1 VPDIRTLTQ
10 KVPFFIEG
18 TLSIDEP
25 LTMMM
30 EHNPLVDFQ
39 GQTPAGDFTDVFVQ
53 PDEEERYAKS
63 ADSIIVATGKKWDA
77 ENVRLPDLVKRREV
91 HFSRIAKRYFAEEHS
106 FRDFQRFIG
115 EYQRGEPR
123 LLANPVDPEDPMVR
137 HGQILFENATV
148 ACSQC
153 HPAPA
158 FTDKVHAYN
167 ENGAFP
173 PLVSP
178 VARDN
183 VHTLISADRLD
194 LLNGFERP
202 WDPDDPGRIEARE
215 GFFAA
220 PSLRG
225 LWARPPKF
233 LHHGHAVS
241 LREVICT
248 PDHPALRTYSFE
260 RRATSHLSVWDIECL
275 LAYLRSIE

>member
-1 VPDIRTLTQ
+1 M
-10 KVPFFIEG
+10 G
-18 TLSIDEP
+18 CS
-25 LTMMM
+25 
-30 EHNPLVDFQ
+30 
-39 GQTPAGDFTDVFVQ
+39 
-53 PDEEERYAKS
+53 
-63 ADSIIVATGKKWDA
+63 
-77 ENVRLPDLVKRREV
+77 DLVKRREV
-91 HFSRIAKRYFAEEHS
+91 HFARIAKRYLGQEYS
-106 FRDFQRFIG
+106 FRSFQRFIG
-115 EYQRGEPR
+115 DYQRDEPR
-123 LLANPVDPEDPMVR
+123 LLANPVDPDDPMVR
-137 HGQILFENATV
+137 HGRLLFEDTTV

-202 WDPDDPGRIEARE
+202 WDPDDSGRIESRE
-215 GFFAA
+215 GFFVA

-225 LWARPPKF
+225 LWARPPRF
-233 LHHGHAVS
+233 LHHGHALS
-241 LREVICT
+241 LREVIC
-248 PDHPALRTYSFE
+248 PPEHPALRTFPFE
-260 RRATSHLSVWDIECL
+260 RHDEARPERRERGLNELDGVIDSHGVTSHLSVWDIECL